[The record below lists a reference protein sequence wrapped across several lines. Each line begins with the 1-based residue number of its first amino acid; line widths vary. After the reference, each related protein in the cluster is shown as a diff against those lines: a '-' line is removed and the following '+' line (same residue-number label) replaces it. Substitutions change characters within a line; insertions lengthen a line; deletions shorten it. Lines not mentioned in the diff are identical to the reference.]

1 MILVS
6 DSVSTKTDCALID
19 NDKCIYNVQTKG
31 MNPFFQT
38 EKQIEEEIK
47 LSLLSHIPEGAT
59 VEAVYFY
66 GAGCTLEKAPLVE
79 RAIANAMPDVH
90 RIEANSDMLG
100 AARALCGRNA
110 GIACI
115 LGTGSNSCL
124 YNGDKILANVSPLG
138 YVLGDEGSG
147 AVLGK
152 LFVGSLLKNRMTEG
166 LKERFMEE
174 TNLDSPTIVDKVYRQ
189 PFPNRFLAGLVPF
202 LSRHIEDPS
211 VYDLVS
217 SSFSDFFV
225 RNVAQYE
232 GYKSL
237 PIHFTGSVAFYF
249 KDVLKKVTEE
259 MGLCLGKIEKSPIEG
274 LVKFHVNK

>member
-1 MILVS
+1 MILVA
-6 DSVSTKTDCALID
+6 DSGSTKTDWALID
-19 NDKCIYNVQTKG
+19 NDQCIYNVQTKG

-79 RAIANAMPDVH
+79 RAIANAMPGVQ

-100 AARALCGRNA
+100 AARALCGRNV

-189 PFPNRFLAGLVPF
+189 PFPNRFLAGLAPF

-232 GYKSL
+232 GYTSL

-249 KDVLKKVTEE
+249 RDVLKKVAEE